1 VLLPRVDFLTKAISN
16 TNSKNRK
23 EFIHTKMKKK
33 ELMKK
38 VVMKKVVM
46 KMEVTKKEEMLELN
60 PLLFLTLSTVTLFWM
75 NPNLN
80 LKLKNQTKKLT
91 PSESSK
97 LEMITSTLEKTLNM
111 NNYANLNKDLL
122 TLLSTIK
129 NTMKNNPTLPHPNC
143 QF

>member
-1 VLLPRVDFLTKAISN
+1 MVLLPRVDFLTKAISN

-23 EFIHTKMKKK
+23 EFIHTKTKKK
-33 ELMKK
+33 EVMKK
-38 VVMKKVVM
+38 EVMKKVVM
-46 KMEVTKKEEMLELN
+46 KMEVTKKMLELN

-97 LEMITSTLEKTLNM
+97 
-111 NNYANLNKDLL
+111 
-122 TLLSTIK
+122 
-129 NTMKNNPTLPHPNC
+129 
-143 QF
+143 